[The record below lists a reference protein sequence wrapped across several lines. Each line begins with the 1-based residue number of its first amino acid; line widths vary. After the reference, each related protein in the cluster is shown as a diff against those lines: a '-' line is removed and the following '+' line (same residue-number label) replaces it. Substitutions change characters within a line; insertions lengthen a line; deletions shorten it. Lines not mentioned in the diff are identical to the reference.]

1 MSDEEA
7 SAYQHQLQAVR
18 REFGKQAPA
27 WSTDQISPDLQ
38 AMVARLPLRPHC
50 QVLDVAAGTGLLS
63 RSMAPHVKSVAAVD
77 LTPEMLARGRQAAAQ
92 AGIANVHFE
101 QGAAE
106 DLPYPAA
113 AFDLIA
119 TRFSIHHFLSPAA
132 ALREMARVCR
142 PGGQV
147 AVIDLVAPEDPHL
160 AAGYNDWERRR
171 DASHARALPL
181 GELCQLM
188 EEIGLKITLRDT
200 RDVEMNVDDWLNF
213 AQTEPG
219 RRAHIRQALRQE
231 LEGSTPTGLRPFR
244 REGALLFLHRW
255 GIVAGEKLQA

>member
-1 MSDEEA
+1 MRAIGLFAGILALTVSGAA
-7 SAYQHQLQAVR
+7 SAQDWIVYVSRDSRFAAAMPRQPAEETRDFKTEYSYTIPEHVFTATQGTDRTYRVIVRDYTGVEQL
-18 REFGKQAPA
+18 
-27 WSTDQISPDLQ
+27 TDQ
-38 AMVARLPLRPHC
+38 
-50 QVLDVAAGTGLLS
+50 
-63 RSMAPHVKSVAAVD
+63 
-77 LTPEMLARGRQAAAQ
+77 
-92 AGIANVHFE
+92 
-101 QGAAE
+101 
-106 DLPYPAA
+106 
-113 AFDLIA
+113 
-119 TRFSIHHFLSPAA
+119 LSPG
-132 ALREMARVCR
+132 LR
-142 PGGQV
+142 GQV